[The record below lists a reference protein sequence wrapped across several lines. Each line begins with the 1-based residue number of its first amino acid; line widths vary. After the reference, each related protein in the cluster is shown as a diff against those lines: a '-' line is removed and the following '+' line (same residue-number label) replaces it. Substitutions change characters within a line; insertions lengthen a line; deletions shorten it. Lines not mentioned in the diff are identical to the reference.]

1 MCSLYINEN
10 DTIKQRILDQKET
23 NAIKSFSEW
32 SFHLLMAISSLLF
45 VIPIYYESLVIPFYI
60 VGIVIYVISLIKML
74 PWAKLNSNHKRKTL
88 KDLYSYQNLSFLS
101 LACLLVA
108 TAYFNKPELDSL
120 SIILFFLFM
129 LYLLL
134 NFHLFSRIYKKMAE
148 NRFI

>member
-10 DTIKQRILDQKET
+10 DTIKQRILDQEET

-74 PWAKLNSNHKRKTL
+74 PWAKLNSNHKRKT
-88 KDLYSYQNLSFLS
+88 
-101 LACLLVA
+101 
-108 TAYFNKPELDSL
+108 
-120 SIILFFLFM
+120 
-129 LYLLL
+129 
-134 NFHLFSRIYKKMAE
+134 
-148 NRFI
+148 